1 MPLIKGF
8 PKAALGWVR
17 YIEDILRQMPYLKVM
32 PKEILNTTKFQI
44 ILKQVQQ
51 L

>member
-8 PKAALGWVR
+8 PKAALGLVR

-32 PKEILNTTKFQI
+32 PREILNATKFPI
-44 ILKQVQQ
+44 TLKQVQQ